1 MLKFFKNS
9 INFIFNRKIKII
21 GTFNDWKTAIRFSS
35 GYNDPVIIR
44 KKKES
49 LEKVLKKEAKFE
61 RDSFLFY
68 KEYPD
73 KVLISTIKKLCK
85 KKITICDFGGSFASL
100 YFQNINF
107 LDKKKICWKVVE
119 QKKIVNIA
127 NKKIKI
133 NNLFFFDD
141 IKEVLKKKVDL
152 VIFSSVLQYLEYPY
166 DLLREIANKKINN
179 VIILRTLFHDGPE
192 LIKIQVVPKH
202 IYPASYPIR
211 IFNRNKFLK
220 TMKNYNYKIANRIL
234 TSESLDGFCC
244 KGYFFKKI
252 NHKH

>member
-1 MLKFFKNS
+1 MLNFFKNS
-9 INFIFNRKIKII
+9 INFILNRKIKVI
-21 GTFNDWKTAIRFSS
+21 GTFKDWKSAKRNST
-35 GYNDPVIIR
+35 GYNDPVIIK

-49 LEKVLKKEAKFE
+49 LEKVLNKEAKFE

-68 KEYPD
+68 KEYPERA
-73 KVLISTIKKLCK
+73 LISVIKKICK

-107 LDKKKICWKVVE
+107 LDKNKICWKVVE
-119 QKKIVNIA
+119 QKKIVKIA
-127 NKKIKI
+127 KKKIHI

-141 IKEVLKKKVDL
+141 IKYVLKKKVDL

-166 DLLREIANKKINN
+166 DLLRKIANKKINY
-179 VIILRTLFHDGPE
+179 VIILRTPFHDNND
-192 LIKIQVVPKH
+192 LIKIQVVPKY

-220 TMKNYNYKIANRIL
+220 TMKEYNYKIIKKIF
-234 TSESLDGFCC
+234 TTECLDEFSY
-244 KGYFFKKI
+244 KGYFFKK
-252 NHKH
+252 N